1 MQFLSLV
8 KLFENS
14 TIQRFANARH
24 ARKGCHDI
32 FGKCAQLLGLQ
43 QKKVKKIVKKSEK
56 EPEKSLHFLQRCF
69 IM

>member
-1 MQFLSLV
+1 MQFLSFV
-8 KLFENS
+8 KPFENS

-32 FGKCAQLLGLQ
+32 FGKSAQLLGLRE
-43 QKKVKKIVKKSEK
+43 KKVKKIVKKSEK
-56 EPEKSLHFLQRCF
+56 WLEKSLQFLQRCF